1 MVLVDVSGSMHDRI
15 KGERR
20 RKIEAAQAAAIDL
33 VGAFTRYA
41 TAHPDTPVLVGVH
54 EFSARAGAPAARE
67 VIPLGRPNPLTAG
80 DAIRAMKTGGGTP
93 IGEAMAV
100 ARLALDRSGLKR
112 RHLLVVTDGENTDG
126 ADPALVASVLEKQPE
141 EVKALALLRRLRR
154 RRRGVRA
161 GQERGRAAAAGE
173 ERRRAGRDVRRA
185 AERSHPRRGAAHDAR
200 KAAHAVTEE
209 KTRVFITGGTG
220 YIGRR
225 LIPVLQQQGCRCG
238 RWSGRLGAQAAAGCE
253 VVVGNPL
260 DRSTFEDAIEP
271 YSAFVQLVG
280 VPHPSPAKAQQF
292 YDIDLVSARAS
303 IDAAAA
309 RQVDHFVYV
318 SVAQP
323 APIMK
328 AYQLSRA
335 IAEGH
340 LAQSGLTCS
349 VIRPWYVLGPG
360 HRWPIVL
367 KPFYWIAERRA
378 SSAPALRL
386 GLVTIDQMVATLALV
401 VAAPP
406 RTSRILTVPDI
417 RRASL

>member
-1 MVLVDVSGSMHDRI
+1 VSD
-15 KGERR
+15 
-20 RKIEAAQAAAIDL
+20 
-33 VGAFTRYA
+33 
-41 TAHPDTPVLVGVH
+41 
-54 EFSARAGAPAARE
+54 
-67 VIPLGRPNPLTAG
+67 
-80 DAIRAMKTGGGTP
+80 DA
-93 IGEAMAV
+93 
-100 ARLALDRSGLKR
+100 
-112 RHLLVVTDGENTDG
+112 
-126 ADPALVASVLEKQPE
+126 
-141 EVKALALLRRLRR
+141 
-154 RRRGVRA
+154 
-161 GQERGRAAAAGE
+161 
-173 ERRRAGRDVRRA
+173 
-185 AERSHPRRGAAHDAR
+185 
-200 KAAHAVTEE
+200 
-209 KTRVFITGGTG
+209 TRVFITGGTG

-225 LIPVLQQQGCRCG
+225 LIPVLRRQGCMVTALVR
-238 RWSGRLGAQAAAGCE
+238 AGSEGKLPPGCQ

-260 DRSTFEDAIEP
+260 DRTSFEGAIEP
-271 YSAFVQLVG
+271 YSTFVQLVG

-292 YDIDLVSARAS
+292 YDIDLASARAS

-340 LAQSGLTCS
+340 LAHSGLTSS
-349 VIRPWYVLGPG
+349 VLRPWYVLGPG

-367 KPFYWIAERRA
+367 TQFYWIAERRT
-378 SSAPALRL
+378 SSRAAALRL

>member
-1 MVLVDVSGSMHDRI
+1 M
-15 KGERR
+15 
-20 RKIEAAQAAAIDL
+20 IEE
-33 VGAFTRYA
+33 
-41 TAHPDTPVLVGVH
+41 P
-54 EFSARAGAPAARE
+54 
-67 VIPLGRPNPLTAG
+67 
-80 DAIRAMKTGGGTP
+80 
-93 IGEAMAV
+93 
-100 ARLALDRSGLKR
+100 
-112 RHLLVVTDGENTDG
+112 
-126 ADPALVASVLEKQPE
+126 
-141 EVKALALLRRLRR
+141 
-154 RRRGVRA
+154 
-161 GQERGRAAAAGE
+161 
-173 ERRRAGRDVRRA
+173 
-185 AERSHPRRGAAHDAR
+185 
-200 KAAHAVTEE
+200 
-209 KTRVFITGGTG
+209 TRVFITGGTG
-220 YIGRR
+220 YVGSR
-225 LIPVLQQQGCRCG
+225 LIPVLQRQGCSVRALVRPG
-238 RWSGRLGAQAAAGCE
+238 SERKLPPGCD

-260 DRSTFEDAIEP
+260 DRATFEHAIEP

-323 APIMK
+323 APVMK

-340 LAQSGLTCS
+340 LAQSGLPPACS
-349 VIRPWYVLGPG
+349 GRGMCSAPG

-378 SSAPALRL
+378 SSRSAALRL

-406 RTSRILTVPDI
+406 KTSRILTVPDI

>member
-1 MVLVDVSGSMHDRI
+1 V
-15 KGERR
+15 
-20 RKIEAAQAAAIDL
+20 IE
-33 VGAFTRYA
+33 
-41 TAHPDTPVLVGVH
+41 PP
-54 EFSARAGAPAARE
+54 
-67 VIPLGRPNPLTAG
+67 
-80 DAIRAMKTGGGTP
+80 
-93 IGEAMAV
+93 
-100 ARLALDRSGLKR
+100 
-112 RHLLVVTDGENTDG
+112 
-126 ADPALVASVLEKQPE
+126 
-141 EVKALALLRRLRR
+141 
-154 RRRGVRA
+154 
-161 GQERGRAAAAGE
+161 
-173 ERRRAGRDVRRA
+173 
-185 AERSHPRRGAAHDAR
+185 
-200 KAAHAVTEE
+200 
-209 KTRVFITGGTG
+209 TRVFITGGTG
-220 YIGRR
+220 YVGSR
-225 LIPVLQQQGCRCG
+225 LIPVLQRQGCVVRALV
-238 RWSGRLGAQAAAGCE
+238 RAGSERKLPPGCD

-260 DRSTFEDAIEP
+260 DRTTFEDAIEAD
-271 YSAFVQLVG
+271 SAFVQLVG

-323 APIMK
+323 APVMK

-340 LAQSGLTCS
+340 LAQSGLTYS

-367 KPFYWIAERRA
+367 KPFYWVAEHRA
-378 SSAPALRL
+378 SSRSAALRL

-406 RTSRILTVPDI
+406 KTSRILTVPDI

>member
-1 MVLVDVSGSMHDRI
+1 M
-15 KGERR
+15 
-20 RKIEAAQAAAIDL
+20 
-33 VGAFTRYA
+33 
-41 TAHPDTPVLVGVH
+41 
-54 EFSARAGAPAARE
+54 
-67 VIPLGRPNPLTAG
+67 
-80 DAIRAMKTGGGTP
+80 
-93 IGEAMAV
+93 
-100 ARLALDRSGLKR
+100 
-112 RHLLVVTDGENTDG
+112 
-126 ADPALVASVLEKQPE
+126 
-141 EVKALALLRRLRR
+141 
-154 RRRGVRA
+154 
-161 GQERGRAAAAGE
+161 
-173 ERRRAGRDVRRA
+173 
-185 AERSHPRRGAAHDAR
+185 
-200 KAAHAVTEE
+200 
-209 KTRVFITGGTG
+209 
-220 YIGRR
+220 
-225 LIPVLQQQGCRCG
+225 
-238 RWSGRLGAQAAAGCE
+238 
-253 VVVGNPL
+253 
-260 DRSTFEDAIEP
+260 
-271 YSAFVQLVG
+271 QLVG

-340 LAQSGLTCS
+340 LAQSGLTSS
-349 VIRPWYVLGPG
+349 VLRPWYVLGPG

-367 KPFYWIAERRA
+367 TPFYWIAERRA
-378 SSAPALRL
+378 SSRAAALRL